1 MSIRVFMVDDHAIVR
16 TGMRMILSNETDIDV
31 VGEADSGEQALP
43 QIRALKPD
51 VVLCDLYLP
60 GLSGLE
66 VTERIVRGD
75 YGARVIV
82 VSVMEDGPLPK
93 RLIEAG
99 ASGYVG
105 KAGDANELLRAI
117 RDVARGR
124 RYLASSVAQNLALAG
139 IGGGASPFDGC
150 SPREIEIALLL
161 VQGLQQQE
169 IARRLSLSPKTVNT
183 HKSRMFEKLGL
194 SISDTVGLARLVAQY
209 GLANPSTSV
218 TA

>member
-51 VVLCDLYLP
+51 VVLCDLHLP

-139 IGGGASPFDGC
+139 IGGGASPFDEC

-218 TA
+218 MA

>member
-1 MSIRVFMVDDHAIVR
+1 MSIRVYLIDDHAIVR
-16 TGMRMILSNETDIDV
+16 TGMRMIISGQTDLSV

-43 QIRALKPD
+43 EIRSLKPD
-51 VVLCDLYLP
+51 VVLCDLHLP

-75 YGARVIV
+75 YGARVII
-82 VSVMEDGPLPK
+82 VSVLDDGPLPK

-117 RDVARGR
+117 RDVARGK
-124 RYLASSVAQNLALAG
+124 RYLAPSVAQNLALAG
-139 IGGGASPFDGC
+139 IGGGGSPFDDC
-150 SPREIEIALLL
+150 SPREIEIALML
-161 VQGLQQQE
+161 VQGLKQQE

-194 SISDTVGLARLVAQY
+194 AISDTVGLARLVAQY
-209 GLANPSTSV
+209 GLADPA
-218 TA
+218 TAVQ

>member
-1 MSIRVFMVDDHAIVR
+1 MAIRVFIIDDHAIVR
-16 TGMRMILSNETDIDV
+16 TGMRMILSSQTDIDV
-31 VGEADSGEQALP
+31 VGEADSGEQALA
-43 QIRALKPD
+43 QLRTLAPD
-51 VVLCDLYLP
+51 VVLCDLHLP

-75 YGARVIV
+75 YGARVII
-82 VSVMEDGPLPK
+82 VSVLEDGPLPK

-117 RDVARGR
+117 RDVSRGKK
-124 RYLASSVAQNLALAG
+124 YLAPSVAQKLALAG
-139 IGGGASPFDGC
+139 IGGGVSPFDDC
-150 SPREIEIALLL
+150 SPREIEIALML
-161 VQGLQQQE
+161 VQGLPQQD

-194 SISDTVGLARLVAQY
+194 AISDTVGLARLVGQY
-209 GLANPSTSV
+209 GLADPAKV
-218 TA
+218 VG